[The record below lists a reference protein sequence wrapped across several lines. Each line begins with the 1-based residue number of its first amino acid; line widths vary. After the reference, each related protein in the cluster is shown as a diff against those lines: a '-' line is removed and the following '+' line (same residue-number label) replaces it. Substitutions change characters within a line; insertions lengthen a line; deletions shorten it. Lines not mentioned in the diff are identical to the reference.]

1 MKGDEEIITALNHC
15 AQSNTDIHKCVG
27 CPLFGNYTDCMQRL
41 IIGANELVRRLTSR
55 TERLKTTNKKLKN
68 KSEVKR
74 ENE

>member
-27 CPLFGNYTDCMQRL
+27 CPLFGDYKDCKDKL
-41 IIGANELVRRLTSR
+41 IIRANDLIQKYIARN
-55 TERLKTTNKKLKN
+55 ERLKTTNRKLKN